1 MEINKQ
7 AKYEGY
13 IWYSDQ
19 AHPQILRGKEFD
31 LDQLKEYINP
41 FVIEGQLWD
50 AEHGISVSIR
60 NVDGKYIVH
69 CHQVA
74 PRDLLGTATV
84 NAEQYIPHRIE
95 GVGRLCFLR
104 YWKAVKDELC
114 EDFKTLRP
122 EKLVFVGFEN
132 LTNKED

>member
-60 NVDGKYIVH
+60 NIADDAVFLCDGASAMLTGNISS
-69 CHQVA
+69 
-74 PRDLLGTATV
+74 TATRWLQ
-84 NAEQYIPHRIE
+84 EI
-95 GVGRLCFLR
+95 C
-104 YWKAVKDELC
+104 
-114 EDFKTLRP
+114 
-122 EKLVFVGFEN
+122 
-132 LTNKED
+132 